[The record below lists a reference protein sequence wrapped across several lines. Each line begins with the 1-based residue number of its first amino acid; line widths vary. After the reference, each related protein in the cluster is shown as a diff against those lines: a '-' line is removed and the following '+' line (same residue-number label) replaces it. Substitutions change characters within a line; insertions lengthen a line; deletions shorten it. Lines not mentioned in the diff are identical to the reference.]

1 MTISYN
7 LTRDERMAIHSHA
20 LSLQEYDRELLD
32 MDFRFELN
40 DFRAKL
46 NSMGRLDE
54 EEERR
59 FMTYIEFCTMCYAI
73 RANKDG
79 VFGSEFRERARNAL
93 IAHYTSPLFSDSQLP
108 DIPQL
113 LHYKA
118 IRL

>member
-73 RANKDG
+73 HANKDG
-79 VFGSEFRERARNAL
+79 LFGSKFRERARNAL
-93 IAHYTSPLFSDSQLP
+93 IAHYTSPLLSDSQLP
-108 DIPQL
+108 IISQL
-113 LHYKA
+113 LHYKG
-118 IRL
+118 